1 MAQRQA
7 DSNGCGEASM
17 KTEALEYKDGD
28 VLCRGFLA
36 TPDGA
41 DRRAGI
47 VVAHEAPGLD
57 DHPKRRAQML
67 AELGYVALALDMYGG
82 GKTVMGEETMKIM
95 VPFRESAGL
104 TRGRARA
111 ALDALGKHPRVDA
124 GRLGA
129 MGYCF
134 GGLVVLELA
143 RSGAPLKGVVSFHG
157 ILETKAPARGG
168 EVKAKMLICTGADDP
183 LVPPEQV
190 LGFQKE
196 MTEAKVDWQVHTYGG
211 AKHAFTNVNADKVG
225 RAALGYNKSADD
237 RSWEAMRD
245 FWGEVL
251 RQ

>member
-1 MAQRQA
+1 
-7 DSNGCGEASM
+7 M
-17 KTEALEYKDGD
+17 KTETLEYKDGD
-28 VLCRGFLA
+28 VACRGFLA
-36 TPDGA
+36 VPDGT
-41 DRRAGI
+41 DKRPGI
-47 VVAHEAPGLD
+47 VIAHEAPGLD
-57 DHPKRRAQML
+57 DHPKRRARML

-95 VPFRESAGL
+95 GPFRADALL

-111 ALDALGKHPRVDA
+111 ALDALAKQPRVDA

-157 ILETKAPARGG
+157 ILETKTPQDAKN
-168 EVKAKMLICTGADDP
+168 VKGKILVCTGADDP

-196 MTEAKVDWQVHTYGG
+196 MTEAKVDWQVVTYGG
-211 AKHAFTNVNADKVG
+211 TKHAFTNVDADKVG
-225 RAALGYNKSADD
+225 RDALAYNKSADM

-245 FWGEVL
+245 FWGEVMGK
-251 RQ
+251 

>member
-1 MAQRQA
+1 
-7 DSNGCGEASM
+7 M
-17 KTEALEYKDGD
+17 KTETLEYKDGD
-28 VLCRGFLA
+28 VACRGFLA
-36 TPDGA
+36 VPDGT
-41 DRRAGI
+41 DKRPGI
-47 VVAHEAPGLD
+47 VIAHEAPGLD
-57 DHPKRRAQML
+57 EHPKKRARML

-82 GKTVMGEETMKIM
+82 GRTVSGEETMKAM
-95 VPFRESAGL
+95 GPFRESASL

-111 ALDALGKHPRVDA
+111 ALDALAKQPRVDA

-157 ILETKAPARGG
+157 ILETKTPQDAKN
-168 EVKAKMLICTGADDP
+168 VKGKILVCTGADDP

-196 MTEAKVDWQVHTYGG
+196 MTEAKVDWQVVTYGG
-211 AKHAFTNVNADKVG
+211 TKHAFTNVDADKVG
-225 RAALGYNKSADD
+225 RDALAYNKSADM

-245 FWGEVL
+245 FWGEVMGK
-251 RQ
+251 

>member
-1 MAQRQA
+1 
-7 DSNGCGEASM
+7 M

-28 VLCRGFLA
+28 LVCRGYLA
-36 TPDGA
+36 QPDGT
-41 DRRAGI
+41 DRRPGI

-57 DHPKRRAQML
+57 DHPKKRATML

-95 VPFRESAGL
+95 GPFRESAAL

-111 ALDALGKHPRVDA
+111 ALDALAKVPRVDPS
-124 GRLGA
+124 RLGA

-157 ILETKAPARGG
+157 ILETKTPEDAKN
-168 EVKAKMLICTGADDP
+168 VKAKLLICTGADDP

-196 MTEAKVDWQVHTYGG
+196 MTAAKVDWQVHCYGG
-211 AKHAFTNVNADKVG
+211 ARHAFTNVNADRVG
-225 RAALGYNKSADD
+225 RDALAYNKAADD

-245 FWGEVL
+245 FWAETL
-251 RQ
+251 KN

>member
-1 MAQRQA
+1 
-7 DSNGCGEASM
+7 M
-17 KTEALEYKDGD
+17 KTETLEYKDGD
-28 VLCRGFLA
+28 VACRGYLA
-36 TPDGA
+36 LPDGT
-41 DRRAGI
+41 DKRAGI
-47 VVAHEAPGLD
+47 VIAHEAPGLD
-57 DHPKRRAQML
+57 DHPKMRAEML
-67 AELGYVALALDMYGG
+67 ANLGYVALALDMYGG

-95 VPFRESAGL
+95 GPFRENVQL

-111 ALDALGKHPRVDA
+111 ALDALAKQPRVDA

-157 ILETKAPARGG
+157 LLVTKDPNDARN
-168 EVKAKMLICTGADDP
+168 VKAKILVCTGADDP

-196 MTEAKVDWQVHTYGG
+196 MTAARVDWQVHCYGG
-211 AKHAFTNVNADKVG
+211 AKHAFTNKNADKVG
-225 RAALGYNKSADD
+225 RDALAYNKAADD

-245 FWGEVL
+245 FWAETL
-251 RQ
+251 KN

>member
-1 MAQRQA
+1 
-7 DSNGCGEASM
+7 M
-17 KTEALEYKDGD
+17 KTETLEYKDGD

-36 TPDGA
+36 VPDGA
-41 DRRAGI
+41 DKRPGI

-57 DHPKRRAQML
+57 EHPKKRARML

-82 GKTVMGEETMKIM
+82 GKTVTGEETMKIM
-95 VPFRESAGL
+95 GPFRESAPL

-111 ALDALGKHPRVDA
+111 ALDALAKQPRVDA

-157 ILETKAPARGG
+157 ILETKTPQDAQN
-168 EVKAKMLICTGADDP
+168 VKGKILVCTGADDP

-196 MTEAKVDWQVHTYGG
+196 MTEAKVDWQVVTYGG
-211 AKHAFTNVNADKVG
+211 TKHAFTNVDADKVG
-225 RAALGYNKSADD
+225 RPALAYNKSADD

-245 FWGEVL
+245 FWGEVMGK
-251 RQ
+251 